1 MTLKQVNTI
10 AVDSFEQVNT
20 KAVESFRAVNER
32 VNTKK
37 TRKWMW
43 IGLAVFGALQLYFVQ
58 EMIAAMILFSIGF
71 VVVGAIAL
79 FLYLFDR
86 ASQRT
91 VAWAEPQTVRA
102 AQLARKAVA
111 RVEEVSRK
119 QLHRQRS
126 QTAR

>member
-1 MTLKQVNTI
+1 MTLK
-10 AVDSFEQVNT
+10 QVNT
-20 KAVESFRAVNER
+20 KAVESFRAVNTK

-37 TRKWMW
+37 TRKWLW
-43 IGLAVFGALQLYFVQ
+43 IGLAIFGALQMYFVQ
-58 EMIAAMILFSIGF
+58 EMIAAMILFSVAF
-71 VVVGAIAL
+71 VIVGGIAL

-91 VAWAEPQTVRA
+91 VAWAEPQTIRA
-102 AQLARKAVA
+102 ARLARRAIA
-111 RVEEVSRK
+111 RAEEVSRK